1 MKGKLDRERQGILDE
16 LEAAGAF
23 GVSNESK
30 WNWVDFVRRRPQTA
44 EWLLGELK
52 YARTREI
59 IRNPG
64 AWMMSKWIW
73 KGRPND

>member
-1 MKGKLDRERQGILDE
+1 MKGKLDVGRQRILDE
-16 LEAAGAF
+16 LRAVGAL
-23 GVSNESK
+23 GVEEGSLP
-30 WNWVDFVRRRPQTA
+30 NWLDFVRRRPQTA

-52 YARTREI
+52 YARSREI